1 MVIKAG
7 FTEEVTCDL
16 DLEGQPRV
24 VKIGT
29 NGLMVTTQGRDSDR
43 TPQVKATAS
52 GGKSRCLSLPAI
64 LSLSDESWARVAYN

>member
-1 MVIKAG
+1 M
-7 FTEEVTCDL
+7 CDL

-24 VKIGT
+24 CPANKIGT
-29 NGLMVTTQGRDSDR
+29 NGLTVTTQGRDSDR

-64 LSLSDESWARVAYN
+64 LSLSDESRARVAYN